1 MGEGE
6 EVGAAG
12 VGGEVGAGGELAEE
26 GGVGG
31 GHFGGGED
39 GGAEAAD
46 ELAVGGQ
53 DGGADAGGVGESVG
67 FVPFSL
73 GCGAVADEVG
83 AEVVSHDEGEAAV
96 ALVSVGVGEGVV
108 AL

>member
-1 MGEGE
+1 M
-6 EVGAAG
+6 
-12 VGGEVGAGGELAEE
+12 GGEIGAGGELEEE

-53 DGGADAGGVGESVG
+53 DDGADAGGVGDPVG

-73 GCGAVADEVG
+73 GCDAVADEVR

-96 ALVSVGVGEGVV
+96 TLVGVGVGECAV